1 MKLINKIKNYI
12 NRRVLRTPGV
22 EFFIEN
28 KDLNLRKK
36 HLNFWLDKARKN
48 KSFKKYFFSEM
59 TNNISETNF
68 KIYNN
73 NYKITDEMFS
83 SLSNNGLLIIE
94 NALPQQERSK
104 ILEYFDELK
113 KNDKFEKNWLKK
125 PFNPKFFD
133 EVNEIMGPTSIYNF
147 RVLNEY
153 SSQFSN
159 EIYGKIVEP
168 TVEFRYLKQKENSKE
183 KKTKGATYLHSD
195 RFLPHFKL
203 YYAPHEITI
212 EDAPL
217 EYVLSSHKINN
228 NFINFYLNSENFDE
242 TDKEFKNF
250 NFEKK
255 IVCVPENTLYVVFT
269 NGFHKRSQFNGN
281 SERSLVFLQ
290 YVERFN
296 KLNYLF

>member
-83 SLSNNGLLIIE
+83 LSNNGLLIVE

-113 KNDKFEKNWLKK
+113 KNDKFEK
-125 PFNPKFFD
+125 
-133 EVNEIMGPTSIYNF
+133 IG
-147 RVLNEY
+147 
-153 SSQFSN
+153 
-159 EIYGKIVEP
+159 
-168 TVEFRYLKQKENSKE
+168 
-183 KKTKGATYLHSD
+183 
-195 RFLPHFKL
+195 
-203 YYAPHEITI
+203 
-212 EDAPL
+212 
-217 EYVLSSHKINN
+217 
-228 NFINFYLNSENFDE
+228 
-242 TDKEFKNF
+242 
-250 NFEKK
+250 
-255 IVCVPENTLYVVFT
+255 
-269 NGFHKRSQFNGN
+269 
-281 SERSLVFLQ
+281 
-290 YVERFN
+290 
-296 KLNYLF
+296 